1 MLRAKAAS
9 TAAFVLTVL
18 VSACASVGEG
28 SGSDLVLDPDRALS
42 GGAGTVFDT
51 SKNAYAYPL
60 RNLSSARR
68 DEFAIGDHLFNRGW
82 VPAGAA
88 STNSD
93 VGLGPTFNQTS
104 CSACHTRD
112 GRGAPP
118 EGDEPWVGM
127 LIRLSIPGENEH
139 GGPLGEPSYGGQL
152 NPSGIP
158 GVPGEGTPRAV
169 YIDDPGAYGDGTPF
183 VLRRPEYR
191 IEDLAFGPL
200 AQGTMMS
207 PRVAPPTFGLGLLEA
222 VDEATIVAL
231 EDPDDRDGD
240 GISGRP
246 NTVWD
251 DKKAEYALGRFG
263 WKANQPTLLQ
273 QTAGAFLGDIGITSS
288 LFPSENCPSKQEA
301 CSKAPSGRPGSHEL
315 TERTLELV
323 TIYGLALA
331 VPARRDV
338 DDPEVVR
345 GERQFYAMGCTS
357 CHAPKLTTGDDP
369 AIPELSRQTIRPFTD
384 LLLHDMGEGLADRRP
399 DHRATGTEWRTPP
412 LWGIGLLRTVSG
424 HERLLHD
431 GRARGFEEAILWHDG
446 ESKKSKEAFR
456 TAPAADRAA
465 ILRFLRSL

>member
-9 TAAFVLTVL
+9 TTVIVVTGL
-18 VSACASVGEG
+18 VAACASVGE
-28 SGSDLVLDPDRALS
+28 SPGSDLELDPERELS

-51 SKNAYAYPL
+51 STNAYAYPL

-88 STNSD
+88 GTTSD

-118 EGDEPWVGM
+118 ERDEPWVGM

-139 GGPLGEPSYGGQL
+139 GGPVGEPSYGGQL

-158 GVPGEGTPRAV
+158 GVPGEGAPRV
-169 YIDDPGAYGDGTPF
+169 SYIDEPGTYGDGTPY

-191 IEDLAFGPL
+191 IESLAFGPL
-200 AQGTMMS
+200 AQGTMTS

-222 VDEATIVAL
+222 IDEASIFAL
-231 EDPDDRDGD
+231 ADPDDHDGD
-240 GISGRP
+240 GISGRT

-251 DKKAEYALGRFG
+251 EKKGSASLGRFG
-263 WKANQPTLLQ
+263 WKANQPTLRQ
-273 QTAGAFLGDIGITSS
+273 QTAGAFLGDIGVTSS
-288 LFPSENCPSKQEA
+288 LFPNESCPSAQEA
-301 CSKAPSGRPGSHEL
+301 CSKAPTGKPGSYEL
-315 TERTLELV
+315 PDRTLELV
-323 TIYGLALA
+323 TLYGLTLA
-331 VPARRDV
+331 VPARRDFE
-338 DDPEVVR
+338 DPEVVR
-345 GERQFYAMGCTS
+345 GERLFRTMGCTS
-357 CHAPKLTTGDDP
+357 CHAPKLTTGDYP
-369 AIPELSRQTIRPFTD
+369 PIPELSRQTIRPFTD
-384 LLLHDMGEGLADRRP
+384 LLLHDMGEGLADKRP

-446 ESKKSKEAFR
+446 EGKKAKEAFR
-456 TAPAADRAA
+456 TSPSADRSAMV
-465 ILRFLRSL
+465 RFLRSL